1 MTEREMLDGCLKGDG
16 ASQRKLFELHSP
28 RVYSLIL
35 RYVAQEDAADDVL
48 QETFLRIF
56 DSVSRFVWRGEG
68 SLRAWID
75 RIAVNMAL
83 NYVRDNRK
91 ESLAAQQPV
100 ELLGDDEP
108 YEPEPSMVDK
118 IDSNTL
124 MDFIAELPDG
134 YRTVFNLYCIEGF
147 SHKQIAEKL
156 GINEKSSSSQ
166 LARAKALL
174 ARRIKDYL
182 NEQYDE

>member
-35 RYVAQEDAADDVL
+35 RYVAQEDAAADVL

-100 ELLGDDEP
+100 ESLGDDEP

-124 MDFIAELPDG
+124 MGFIADLPDG
-134 YRTVFNLYCIEGF
+134 YRTVFNLVLYRGLLAQADCRETR
-147 SHKQIAEKL
+147 HQREKL
-156 GINEKSSSSQ
+156 IVAVGKGKGAAGKAHQGLFE
-166 LARAKALL
+166 RA
-174 ARRIKDYL
+174 I
-182 NEQYDE
+182 

>member
-1 MTEREMLDGCLKGDG
+1 MTEMEMLDGCLKGD
-16 ASQRKLFELHSP
+16 ATSQRKLFESHSP

-35 RYVAQEDAADDVL
+35 RYVAQEDAAADVL
-48 QETFLRIF
+48 QETFLRVF
-56 DSVSRFVWRGEG
+56 NSVDRFTWRGNG

-83 NYVRDNRK
+83 NYMRDKRNMAT
-91 ESLAAQQPV
+91 AAQQPV
-100 ELLGDDEP
+100 DSLGDDEP

-118 IDSNTL
+118 IDTDTL
-124 MDFIAELPDG
+124 MGFIAELPDG
-134 YRTVFNLYCIEGF
+134 YRTVFNMYCINGF

-182 NEQYDE
+182 NEQYE